1 MTKAP
6 PKDPNLIA
14 HEDMCNTRHEAL
26 KCTLVEFNTKLGTAQ
41 SDINKLK
48 TDVAT
53 QKVKMQNIDENMK
66 AMKTYM
72 QRVSWMVV
80 LGGGGLLIYLLKQY
94 VLGV

>member
-1 MTKAP
+1 MTKTP

-14 HEDMCNTRHEAL
+14 HEQMCNDRHKAL
-26 KCTLVEFNTKLGTAQ
+26 QGTLVEFNTKLGTTQ
-41 SDINKLK
+41 GDINKLK